1 MNNIKKIIMLVFV
14 GILIFF
20 TGFVFAK
27 VLDSDHKEV
36 VKTDNTDSDSKKAVN
51 KSNNNS
57 FKQEENIVFLGDSI
71 TEYYPI
77 DEIYGDLPIVKSG
90 VSGYQTKD
98 ILSRMDKMVYSYN
111 PTKIFLLIGTN
122 DYMYDTKQETIDNT
136 MKNIKKIVNNRY
148 GVITQAL
155 SNLINTGK
163 NIDRIEVLR
172 DFNGWSWTTIKTEIE
187 NIQANLVYQTL
198 RIMLDEEFLDGWC
211 QDTDGIIDYVEIM
224 KKELTERY
232 GDLLAEE
239 IIEKIY
245 EIAIIKES
253 EENKEYKDY
262 INKEL
267 EKTEKQ
273 IQIYNNT
280 QEYVQ
285 GISNKKKIATKEI
298 KKIEQIL
305 NQESKIKEEYERRNA
320 TAPLEQKI
328 FSIRVL
334 KQQLNDRKQQLLNEI
349 EECNYYLN
357 PSNFINEKNK
367 IIRQKELLEVI
378 NFNEKQK
385 EEVIIEYINTILKC
399 YEIIVKKEDNDNI
412 MKLIYKFRYFMLVPF
427 NLKKNIKDVEEVE
440 EQVIKTEKILIQKSI
455 EGKVMT
461 QVPIEIMKHVF
472 ETRIISLDELYFKI
486 TSDFE
491 KYYVQIFDEN
501 ITEEKFEI
509 NTKEKMKIN
518 RKIKIF
524 I

>member
-1 MNNIKKIIMLVFV
+1 MLERFIKKDKNEELE
-14 GILIFF
+14 GILEEKNIEEQAKNLLQ
-20 TGFVFAK
+20 GILYKVEVSYKDYKKAK
-27 VLDSDHKEV
+27 VTDKTEKEYV
-36 VKTDNTDSDSKKAVN
+36 EEILRNIQNKCNKIRTIKLSEKVEDEEIQKELEKNKFYISKDEIL
-51 KSNNNS
+51 S
-57 FKQEENIVFLGDSI
+57 
-71 TEYYPI
+71 YPI
-77 DEIYGDLPIVKSG
+77 EEKILYAIEKKS
-90 VSGYQTKD
+90 
-98 ILSRMDKMVYSYN
+98 
-111 PTKIFLLIGTN
+111 
-122 DYMYDTKQETIDNT
+122 
-136 MKNIKKIVNNRY
+136 NIKKIVNNRY